1 VAQKPNHPKAGLA
14 QRYAEVHSAAKPQPN
29 FQADGTPWV
38 S

>member
-1 VAQKPNHPKAGLA
+1 LRGLNIA
-14 QRYAEVHSAAKPQPN
+14 QRDAEGHSAAKPQPN